1 MEKREYGST
10 GERLSIV
17 GFGGILVSQVDA
29 GEASGLVAEAVD
41 RGVDYFDV
49 APTYGNAQE
58 MLGPALEPYRKD
70 VFLACKTTERTAAG
84 ARRELEE
91 SLRLLRTDHVDL
103 YQLHAVNT
111 AEDFDAVTGPGGALE
126 LFRQARERGMTR
138 YLGFSSHSS
147 ETALRL
153 IEAVDFDSVLFPVN
167 WCTWLGAGFGPAVV
181 AAAETRGTARLALK
195 ALARGKLTPGRRP
208 QVVQVLVRAAG
219 GPGAG
224 RLGLALRPVAAG
236 HRGDPARGAGPVPH
250 GPGDRREL
258 HAGHRGGG
266 GPAEA
271 GGRRR
276 PADLRAGRLS
286 RWSRCGA
293 GVTFAARAI
302 SSAGQ
307 SACLTSRRSPVRAGD
322 RPPYFSGGRGSQAQ
336 APRVHPGRDRPPC
349 REFPPPERLG
359 RPLCLGALGLVAWRG
374 QVELPKALVRWGPDG
389 YAFRQ
394 ERLLRNLQ
402 DPVP

>member
-29 GEASGLVAEAVD
+29 GEARGLVAEAVD

-58 MLGPALEPYRKD
+58 MLGPALEPFRKG

-126 LFRQARERGMTR
+126 LFREARERGMTR

-167 WCTWLGAGFGPAVV
+167 WCTWLGADFGPAVV

-195 ALARGKLTPGRRP
+195 ALARGKLTPG
-208 QVVQVLVRAAG
+208 G
-219 GPGAG
+219 GRKWSKCWYEPLEDRELAD
-224 RLGLALRPVAAG
+224 LALRFTLSQPVTAAIPPG
-236 HRGDPARGAGPVPH
+236 EPALFRMALEIAESFTPITGEEV
-250 GPGDRREL
+250 DRLRRE
-258 HAGHRGGG
+258 A
-266 GPAEA
+266 A
-271 GGRRR
+271 
-276 PADLRAGRLS
+276 
-286 RWSRCGA
+286 
-293 GVTFAARAI
+293 AARPI
-302 SSAGQ
+302 
-307 SACLTSRRSPVRAGD
+307 
-322 RPPYFSGGRGSQAQ
+322 F
-336 APRVHPGRDRPPC
+336 
-349 REFPPPERLG
+349 
-359 RPLCLGALGLVAWRG
+359 
-374 QVELPKALVRWGPDG
+374 ELA
-389 YAFRQ
+389 A
-394 ERLLRNLQ
+394 
-402 DPVP
+402 